1 MGITPEDIKS
11 YFASEIMF
19 RKDNSLASILV
30 PLGFKGY
37 FNTSDLASIFPEL
50 LDTYGERSLQIVL
63 MPGDIEDKWQ
73 YQQVE

>member
-1 MGITPEDIKS
+1 MGITPENITS

-19 RKDNSLASILV
+19 RKDNSLASILA

-37 FNTSDLASIFPEL
+37 FNTSDFAQIFIDLVP
-50 LDTYGERSLQIVL
+50 TYGERNLQIVL

-73 YQQVE
+73 YQEVE